1 MSTPMFTPK
10 QIDGLKSAVKQGKIA
25 KTSDIIGLVGEVA
38 STVISTIFSVSNA
51 KQRERMIDDLANL
64 QERDFQELDQLIKRQ
79 KTENERIR
87 AYFKFFSDLKAKQ
100 EADRISGTIGGVAS
114 KKSTDEKRLMKL
126 IFGGAVALVLI
137 ALVIKKIKK

>member
-1 MSTPMFTPK
+1 MSAMFTPK
-10 QIDGLKSAVKQGKIA
+10 QLGALKDFA
-25 KTSDIIGLVGEVA
+25 KAQKVQATADVIGIVGEVA

-79 KTENERIR
+79 KTQNERIG

-100 EADRISGTIGGVAS
+100 EADRISGTIGGIAS
-114 KKSTDEKRLMKL
+114 KKSTDEKRMMKL
-126 IFGGAVALVLI
+126 IFGGAVGLILI